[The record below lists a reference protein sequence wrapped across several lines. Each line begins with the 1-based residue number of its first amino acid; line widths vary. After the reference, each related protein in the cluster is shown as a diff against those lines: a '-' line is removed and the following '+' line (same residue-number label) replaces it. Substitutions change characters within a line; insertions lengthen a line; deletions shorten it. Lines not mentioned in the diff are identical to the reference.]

1 MAAHPLNN
9 HPSAWNKTVK
19 FTHLKISNIFGARH
33 IDMALEAPITLFC
46 GPNGASKSSIQE
58 GVRMAFSGETTRV
71 SLKRDY
77 PLIVT
82 EGAKAGGVR
91 VTTDQGFASIAMP
104 KGLHT
109 LGDGLEKGLPDAL
122 PYVLNAQQFAGMK
135 EDDRRT
141 FLFGLTNSQVT
152 VESLKRMLKEA
163 ECDDARVAQV
173 LPLLKSIIGFPAAEK
188 FAAGK
193 ATEAKGAWQNIT
205 GEKHGS
211 VKGESWE
218 AEKLEF
224 DVDALEYWQEEVNHR
239 REDLAKVTEA
249 LGALKA
255 QRAQY
260 VNDKSRRELLQN
272 RADRIAELTTIVDK
286 ETSALLGLEEAVE
299 ALESL
304 AGEAPKVGIEH
315 DFARAVEFALDCLGD
330 DARASIAATVTKL
343 KIPFDAYVAKHGL
356 PSNSGDEAARLALP
370 EARAKVAAKKN
381 VVQSNARSLKECEA
395 AAAQLAE
402 MTSSEEVSDETLAE
416 AEGIVAKVR
425 EHSTEAVTELSKIAT
440 VRDAAD
446 GAEQKTKEAKAA
458 HVEVAEWTKLAKA
471 LGADGIP
478 AQILANALKPINT
491 ELRKSSL
498 ATGWRQPAINADMSI
513 TAEGRIYGLLCES
526 EKWRVDAMIAEAI
539 SGISGLGV
547 LMLDR
552 VDVLEPKARPELI
565 RWLHGR
571 ATEGAINT
579 AILCATLKERPKGMP
594 PTIQPV
600 WLEEGEVVEV
610 EELAAA

>member
-1 MAAHPLNN
+1 MRFN
-9 HPSAWNKTVK
+9 HI
-19 FTHLKISNIFGARH
+19 KISNIFGARH
-33 IDMALEAPITLFC
+33 IDMEFTTPITLFC
-46 GPNGASKSSIQE
+46 GPNGACKSSIQE
-58 GVRMAFSGETTRV
+58 GVRMAFSGDTTRV
-71 SLKRDY
+71 NLKRDY

-82 EGAKAGGVR
+82 EGAKSGGVR
-91 VTTDQGFASIAMP
+91 VTTDEGFASIAMP
-104 KGLHT
+104 KGLHA

-193 ATEAKGAWQNIT
+193 ATEAKGAWQQVT
-205 GEKHGS
+205 GEKYGS

-218 AEKLEF
+218 AEKPTF
-224 DVDALEYWQEEVNHR
+224 DVDALEYWQEEVTHR
-239 REDLAKVTEA
+239 REDLNKASQALGSLKTMHSQAATEA
-249 LGALKA
+249 G
-255 QRAQY
+255 
-260 VNDKSRRELLQN
+260 RRELLTN
-272 RADRIAELTTIVDK
+272 RAGRIEELTIIVNK
-286 ETSALLGLEEAVE
+286 ETSSLVDLEEKVKELE
-299 ALESL
+299 AM

-315 DFARAVEFALDCLGD
+315 DFARAIEFALDALGD
-330 DARASIAATVTKL
+330 DQRASVMATVEKL
-343 KIPFDAYVAKHGL
+343 KVPFNAYVAKNGL
-356 PSNSGDEAARLALP
+356 PSNSGDEAARDALP
-370 EARAKVAAKKN
+370 EARAKVTAKKN
-381 VVQSNARSLKECEA
+381 AVQTNARALKECET
-395 AAAQLAE
+395 AAAQLADMGE
-402 MTSSEEVSDETLAE
+402 IETVTDEALTEGE
-416 AEGIVAKVR
+416 AIITKLQAHLDEA
-425 EHSTEAVTELSKIAT
+425 STELAKIAT

-446 GAEQKTKEAKAA
+446 GAEQKTKDAKAA
-458 HVEVAEWTKLAKA
+458 HVEATEWTKLAKA

-498 ATGWRQPAINADMSI
+498 ATGWRQAAINADMSI
-513 TAEGRIYGLLCES
+513 TAEGRIYSLLCES

-539 SGISGLGV
+539 SGISGIGV

-565 RWLHGR
+565 RWLHSR
-571 ATEGAINT
+571 ANEGAINT
-579 AILCATLKERPKGMP
+579 AILCATLKERPRGMP
-594 PTIQPV
+594 PTIQAV
-600 WLEEGEVVEV
+600 WLEEGQVADQAEA
-610 EELAAA
+610 LAA

>member
-1 MAAHPLNN
+1 M
-9 HPSAWNKTVK
+9 K
-19 FTHLKISNIFGARH
+19 FNQLKISNIFGARH
-33 IDMALEAPITLFC
+33 IEMALETPITLFC
-46 GPNGASKSSIQE
+46 GPNGACKSSILE
-58 GVRMAFSGETTRV
+58 GVRMAFSGDTTRV

-91 VTTDQGFASIAMP
+91 VTTNEGFASISMP
-104 KGLHT
+104 KGLHA

-152 VESLKRMLKEA
+152 VESLKRLLKEA

-193 ATEAKGAWQNIT
+193 ATEAKGAWQQIT

-218 AEKLEF
+218 AEKPTF
-224 DVDALEYWQEEVNHR
+224 DVDALEYWTEEVTHR
-239 REDLAKVTEA
+239 REDLNKASQA
-249 LGALKA
+249 LGSLKTMHA
-255 QRAQY
+255 QAAT
-260 VNDKSRRELLQN
+260 DKSRRELLAN
-272 RADRIAELTTIVDK
+272 RAARIDELAKTVEK
-286 ETSALLGLEEAVE
+286 ETSALLGLEEAVKV
-299 ALESL
+299 LESL

-315 DFARAVEFALDCLGD
+315 DFARATEFALDALGD
-330 DARASIAATVTKL
+330 DQRASIAATVAKL
-343 KIPFDAYVAKHGL
+343 KVPFDAYVAKHGL

-370 EARAKVAAKKN
+370 EARAKVTAKKN
-381 VVQSNARSLKECEA
+381 AVQTNARALKECET
-395 AAAQLAE
+395 AAAQLADMGE
-402 MTSSEEVSDETLAE
+402 IETVTDEAISEGNTIITKLQANLDEAN
-416 AEGIVAKVR
+416 
-425 EHSTEAVTELSKIAT
+425 TELAKIAT
-440 VRDAAD
+440 LRDAAD
-446 GAEQKTKEAKAA
+446 GAEQKTNDAKAA
-458 HVEVAEWTKLAKA
+458 HVEVTEWTKLAKA

-498 ATGWRQPAINADMSI
+498 MTGWRQAAINADMSI
-513 TAEGRIYGLLCES
+513 TAEGRIYSLLCES

-565 RWLHGR
+565 RWLHTR

-600 WLEEGEVVEV
+600 WLEEGEVVEA

>member
-1 MAAHPLNN
+1 MRFN
-9 HPSAWNKTVK
+9 HI
-19 FTHLKISNIFGARH
+19 KISNIFGARH
-33 IDMALEAPITLFC
+33 IDMEFTTPITLFC
-46 GPNGASKSSIQE
+46 GPNGACKSSIQE
-58 GVRMAFSGETTRV
+58 GVRMAFSGDTTRV
-71 SLKRDY
+71 NLKRDY

-91 VTTDQGFASIAMP
+91 VTTDEGFASIAMP
-104 KGLHT
+104 KGLHA

-193 ATEAKGAWQNIT
+193 ATEAKGAWQQVT
-205 GEKHGS
+205 GEKYGS

-218 AEKLEF
+218 ADKPTF
-224 DVDALEYWQEEVNHR
+224 DVDALEYWQEEVTHR
-239 REDLAKVTEA
+239 REDLNKASQALGSLKTMHAQAATEA
-249 LGALKA
+249 G
-255 QRAQY
+255 
-260 VNDKSRRELLQN
+260 RRELLTN
-272 RADRIAELTTIVDK
+272 RAGRVAELTAILNK
-286 ETSALLGLEEAVE
+286 ETSSLVDLEEKVKELE
-299 ALESL
+299 AM

-315 DFARAVEFALDCLGD
+315 DFARAIEFALDALGD
-330 DARASIAATVTKL
+330 DQRASVMATVEKL
-343 KIPFDAYVAKHGL
+343 KVPFNAYVAKNGL
-356 PSNSGDEAARLALP
+356 PSNSGDEAARDALP
-370 EARAKVAAKKN
+370 EARAKVTAKKN
-381 VVQSNARSLKECEA
+381 AVQTNTRALKECET
-395 AAAQLAE
+395 AAAQLADMGE
-402 MTSSEEVSDETLAE
+402 IETVTDEALTEGAAIIAKLQAHLDE
-416 AEGIVAKVR
+416 A
-425 EHSTEAVTELSKIAT
+425 STELAKIAT

-446 GAEQKTKEAKAA
+446 GAEQKTKDAKAA
-458 HVEVAEWTKLAKA
+458 HVEATEWTKLAKA

-498 ATGWRQPAINADMSI
+498 ATGWRQAAINADMSI
-513 TAEGRIYGLLCES
+513 TAEGRIYSLLCES

-600 WLEEGEVVEV
+600 WLEEGEVVEAA
-610 EELAAA
+610 ELAAAA

>member
-1 MAAHPLNN
+1 M
-9 HPSAWNKTVK
+9 K
-19 FTHLKISNIFGARH
+19 FSHLKVSNIFGIRH
-33 IDMALEAPITLFC
+33 LDMALTSPIVLFA
-46 GPNGASKSSIQE
+46 GANGAGKSSLQE
-58 GVRMAFSGETTRV
+58 GVRMAFSGDTTRV

-82 EGAKAGGVR
+82 EGAKSGGVR
-91 VTTDQGFASIAMP
+91 VTTDEGYASIAMP
-104 KGLHT
+104 KGLHA

-193 ATEAKGAWQNIT
+193 ATEAKGAWQQVT

-218 AEKLEF
+218 AEKPKF
-224 DVDALEYWQEEVNHR
+224 DVDALEYWTEEVTHR
-239 REDLAKVTEA
+239 REDLNKAAQA
-249 LGALKA
+249 LGSLKTMHQQA
-255 QRAQY
+255 A
-260 VNDKSRRELLQN
+260 NEASRREVLTN
-272 RADRIAELTTIVDK
+272 RAGRVVELELFVNT
-286 ETSALLGLEEAVE
+286 EAAALATLEARVTELEEA
-299 ALESL
+299 

-315 DFARAVEFALDCLGD
+315 DFARAVEDALECLGD
-330 DARASIAATVTKL
+330 DPRASIAATVAKL
-343 KIPFDAYVAKHGL
+343 KVPFDAYCAKNGL
-356 PSNSGDEAARLALP
+356 PSNAGDDAARLALP
-370 EARAKVAAKKN
+370 EARAKVTAKKN
-381 VVQSNARSLKECEA
+381 AVQTNSRALKECET
-395 AAAQLAE
+395 AAAQLRDMGDIE
-402 MTSSEEVSDETLAE
+402 TVTDEALAE
-416 AEGIVAKVR
+416 GQAIIEKLQAHLD
-425 EHSTEAVTELSKIAT
+425 EASTELAKIAT

-446 GAEQKTKEAKAA
+446 GAEKKTADAKAA
-458 HVEVAEWTKLAKA
+458 HVEVIEWTKLAKA

-498 ATGWRQPAINADMSI
+498 ATGWRQAAINPDMSI
-513 TAEGRIYGLLCES
+513 TAEGRIYSLLCES

-600 WLEEGEVVEV
+600 WLEEGEVVEAA
-610 EELAAA
+610 ELAEAA